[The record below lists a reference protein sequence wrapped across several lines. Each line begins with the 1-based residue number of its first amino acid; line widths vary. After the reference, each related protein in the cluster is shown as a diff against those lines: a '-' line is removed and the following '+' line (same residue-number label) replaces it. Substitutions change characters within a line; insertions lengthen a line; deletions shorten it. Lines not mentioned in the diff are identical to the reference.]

1 MKKIFLFAII
11 VCLASIASAQVELP
25 RPSPRASVMQR
36 IGVTVVTITYSRP
49 GVKNRVIWGELVP
62 YDKVWRTGANEATTI
77 SFSNDVKIEG
87 ENLPAGTYALF
98 TIPGKTEWT
107 IIFNKA
113 ADQWGSNDYKQ
124 EQDALR
130 VKVKPAEGPDEEWMN
145 FVFRNLSLNS
155 ADVVFRWA
163 NLEVQFGIQT
173 DTLRKVMADCRA
185 AMKDLKAD
193 DDRTP
198 RSCAQFAAENNGD
211 PAEALQWVGKSISM
225 KEGFANLATQARL
238 QAKIG
243 KKSEAIQTAKKA
255 LTLAKDAPEND
266 AAKLK
271 KEMQEW
277 SGN

>member
-243 KKSEAIQTAKKA
+243 KKSVAIQTAKKA
-255 LTLAKDAPEND
+255 LTLAKDAPANDVEN
-266 AAKLK
+266 LK